1 MNISQWITRGAAR
14 HRDKAA
20 LVFDGHPLSYGE
32 MADRIARVAAGLEG
46 RLGLGKGER
55 LAYLGM
61 NRPEALILFFACAR
75 IGAIYLPLNWRLA
88 PPEYAYILKDGTPR
102 VLVAEAEFAAAMDGL
117 ENVEANLKRVVV
129 GGARDGW
136 LDFGDLALD
145 QGAGETTTPEGR
157 GDAADPVLLCYTSG
171 TTGRPKGAI
180 LTQEAIEWN
189 ARNSEHMH
197 ALTAADRVLTTLPLF
212 HVGGLNIQ
220 TTPAL
225 RAGATVVLHAGFDA
239 GAALDAILEEDITL
253 TLLVPAQVKAM
264 MAHPLWQD
272 ADFSGLRCFSMGS
285 VVVPT
290 AMITAIHDKGA
301 PVTLVY
307 GATETCPIAAY
318 LTAEE
323 ALEAIGSTGKC
334 ARHCELRIVDDDGSD
349 LAAGQS
355 GEILVRGPS
364 VFSGYWRNP
373 GMSAEVLVDG
383 WYWTGDVGHLDDDGF
398 LYVDDRK
405 KEVIISGGENIYP
418 AMLEQILEGQE
429 GLAEAAVVGRRDAR
443 WDEVAVA
450 VVVLKPGVEMSVGD
464 ILALFDGR
472 IARFA
477 IPKDVVFAD
486 QLPRNAMGKVVRD
499 DLRGLVGREGG
510 SGRP

>member
-1 MNISQWITRGAAR
+1 MNISDWITEAAVSDP
-14 HRDKAA
+14 DKAA
-20 LVFDGHPLSYGE
+20 LVFEGSQVSYGE
-32 MADRIARVAAGLEG
+32 MANRIAQIAAGLAG
-46 RLGLGKGER
+46 MGLGKGER

-88 PPEYAYILKDGTPR
+88 PPEYAYILQDGAPL
-102 VLVAEAEFAAAMDGL
+102 VLVAEPDFAGAIDGL
-117 ENVEANLKRVVV
+117 ENINPELKKVVV

-136 LDFGDLALD
+136 LDFDELAAAVEPAAEG
-145 QGAGETTTPEGR
+145 GAS
-157 GDAADPVLLCYTSG
+157 DPVLLCYTSG
-171 TTGRPKGAI
+171 TTGQPKGAL

-189 ARNSEHMH
+189 ARNSKHMH
-197 ALTAADRVLTTLPLF
+197 ALTGADRVLTTLPLF

-225 RAGATVVLHAGFDA
+225 CAGATVVLHAGFDP
-239 GAALDAILEEDITL
+239 GAALETILGDDITL
-253 TLLVPAQVKAM
+253 TVLVPAQVKAM
-264 MAHPLWQD
+264 QAHPLWQD

-290 AMITAIHDKGA
+290 AMINAIHAKGA
-301 PVTLVY
+301 PVTQIY

-318 LTAEE
+318 LRAEE
-323 ALEAIGSTGKC
+323 AWEVVGSTGKC
-334 ARHCELRIVDDDGSD
+334 ARHCELKIVDDDGGD
-349 LAAGQS
+349 LPAGQS

-364 VFSGYWRNP
+364 VFSGYWQNP
-373 GMSAEVLVDG
+373 EMSAEVLIDG
-383 WYWTGDVGHLDDDGF
+383 WYWTGDVGHLDEQGF

-429 GLAEAAVVGRRDAR
+429 GLAEAAVVGRPDDK

-450 VVVLKPGVEMSVGD
+450 VVVLKPGAELSAGD
-464 ILALFDGR
+464 IIALFDGR
-472 IARFA
+472 VARFS
-477 IPKDVVFAD
+477 IPKDVVFVE

-499 DLRGLVGREGG
+499 DLRSLIGG
-510 SGRP
+510 GG